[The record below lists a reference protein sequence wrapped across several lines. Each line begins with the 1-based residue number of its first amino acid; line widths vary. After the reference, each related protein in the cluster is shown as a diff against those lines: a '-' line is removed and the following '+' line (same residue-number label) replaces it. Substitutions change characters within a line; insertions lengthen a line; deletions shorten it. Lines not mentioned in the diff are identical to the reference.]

1 MMFRVEGTGL
11 GMGYDEIMSLPIN
24 RKDRFLEMLSDR
36 YDELNRAYRSAE
48 K

>member
-1 MMFRVEGTGL
+1 MFRVEGTGL
-11 GMGYDEIMSLPIN
+11 GMGYGEIMSLPIE

-36 YDELNRAYRSAE
+36 YDELNQTYGSAG